1 MKEND
6 LDRFTPS
13 QGRIIFL
20 LLQKDNIPMH
30 ELVDKAQL
38 SKSTLS
44 SHLDNLEG
52 LGVVKKIPSN
62 EDKREIFVMLTK
74 EIQQI
79 KEDYLKVSQE
89 MVELFYKGFTQGDI
103 DKFEGYLHKCLQ
115 NLNMHLN

>member
-1 MKEND
+1 MKQND

-44 SHLDNLEG
+44 SHLDNLER
-52 LGVVKKIPSN
+52 LGIVKKRPSN
-62 EDKREIFVMLTK
+62 EDKREIFIILTD
-74 EIQQI
+74 EIQHI
-79 KEDYLKVSQE
+79 KEDYLRVSKE
-89 MVELFYKGFTQGDI
+89 MSELFYKGFTNEDI
-103 DKFEGYLHKCLQ
+103 DKFEAYLRKCFQ
-115 NLNMHLN
+115 NLKIQ